1 MEYYNYFIGNRSGNM
16 KKILTILLLSLMMT
30 FGMFAQETDNTYWY
44 KEIDVDG
51 RLLTCYFCKTDAQFD
66 NTFKDIVNEQLG
78 ITYSFREPNWSSI
91 KDSLVSGEYIKKNF
105 PKFYKFMTD
114 DNNIVNLDNYKYCW
128 CIQNID
134 GIYLVNV
141 AKRIN
146 DIAYMSISIMYGY
159 YQWAYTLEALEL
171 FESVL

>member
-1 MEYYNYFIGNRSGNM
+1 M
-16 KKILTILLLSLMMT
+16 KKIFVLILFLCTFSL
-30 FGMFAQETDNTYWY
+30 FAQETDNAYWY

-66 NTFKDIVNEQLG
+66 NTFKYIVKDKLG
-78 ITYSFREPNWSSI
+78 IVSYQEPNWNTI
-91 KDSLVSGEYIKKNF
+91 KDSLVSVEYIKKNF
-105 PKFYKFMTD
+105 PKFYKGMSD
-114 DNNIVNLDNYKYCW
+114 DNIVNLDNYKYCW
-128 CIQNID
+128 CIQNVD
-134 GIYLVNV
+134 GMYFIEV

-146 DIAYMSISIMYGY
+146 DIVYMSISIMYGY

>member
-1 MEYYNYFIGNRSGNM
+1 MGIV
-16 KKILTILLLSLMMT
+16 LSLMMI
-30 FGMFAQETDNTYWY
+30 FGIFAQETDNTYWC

-66 NTFKDIVNEQLG
+66 NTFKDIVKDKLG
-78 ITYSFREPNWSSI
+78 ITYSFREPNWNYI
-91 KDSLVSGEYIKKNF
+91 KSGLVSIEYYIKKNF

-128 CIQNID
+128 CIQNVD
-134 GIYLVNV
+134 GMYLINV

-146 DIAYMSISIMYGY
+146 GTVYMSISIMYGY

-171 FESVL
+171 FESVI

>member
-1 MEYYNYFIGNRSGNM
+1 M
-16 KKILTILLLSLMMT
+16 KKVLIGLILFLMMT
-30 FGMFAQETDNTYWY
+30 FSMFTQETDNTYWH

-66 NTFKDIVNEQLG
+66 NTFKDIVKDQLG
-78 ITYSFREPNWSSI
+78 ITYSFREPNWNYI

-105 PKFYKFMTD
+105 PKFYKCMS
-114 DNNIVNLDNYKYCW
+114 IVNLDNYKYCW
-128 CIQNID
+128 CIQNVD
-134 GIYLVNV
+134 DMYLVNV

-146 DIAYMSISIMYGY
+146 DTVYMSISIMHGY
-159 YQWAYTLEALEL
+159 YQWVYTLEALEL

>member
-1 MEYYNYFIGNRSGNM
+1 M
-16 KKILTILLLSLMMT
+16 KKILTGIVLCLMMT
-30 FGMFAQETDNTYWY
+30 FGMFTQETDNTYWH

-66 NTFKDIVNEQLG
+66 NTFKDIVKDKLG
-78 ITYSFREPNWSSI
+78 IVGYQEPNWNYI

-105 PKFYKFMTD
+105 PKLKCIT
-114 DNNIVNLDNYKYCW
+114 DNNTINWDNYKYCW
-128 CIQNID
+128 HIQNVD
-134 GIYLVNV
+134 GMYLVNV

-146 DIAYMSISIMYGY
+146 DIMYMSISIMYGY

>member
-1 MEYYNYFIGNRSGNM
+1 M
-16 KKILTILLLSLMMT
+16 KKILMGLILFLCTFSL
-30 FGMFAQETDNTYWY
+30 FAQETDNTYWC

-66 NTFKDIVNEQLG
+66 NTFKDIVKDKLG
-78 ITYSFREPNWSSI
+78 IVGYQEPNWNHI
-91 KDSLVSGEYIKKNF
+91 KDSLVSEEYIKKNF
-105 PKFYKFMTD
+105 PKFYKYMSD
-114 DNNIVNLDNYKYCW
+114 DNIVNLDNYKYCL

-134 GIYLVNV
+134 GMYLINV

-146 DIAYMSISIMYGY
+146 DIVYMSISIMYGY
-159 YQWAYTLEALEL
+159 YQWTYTLEALEL